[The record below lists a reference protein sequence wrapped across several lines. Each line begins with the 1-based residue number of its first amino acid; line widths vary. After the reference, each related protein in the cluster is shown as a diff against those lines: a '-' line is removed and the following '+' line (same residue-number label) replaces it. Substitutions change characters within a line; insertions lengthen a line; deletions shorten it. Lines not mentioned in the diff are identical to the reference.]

1 MNATLQRKRYF
12 GSPSFYKK
20 VLLIALPVMAQQLIQ
35 NMVSLIDNFMVSGLG
50 DVKMSGV
57 NITGQ
62 ILFIFMV
69 LMNTVCMSG
78 GIFMTQYSGANDK
91 DGMKQAFCFKLIFG
105 FLATCLYSVV
115 CFVFN
120 RRVLSLMVIGNSQ
133 ASEILDVASE
143 YMFLMG
149 FMGIPMMIS
158 ASISSSLREIG
169 RVKVPLVISVIATLV
184 NTFLNFVLIYG
195 NLGAPRLEVKG
206 AAYATL
212 IARFIELVNRLKE
225 QYDYIIFDTP
235 PIGVVSDALL
245 LKDLIAGFVVV
256 LRERSTTHGDI
267 QNLLDSAKLAD
278 CKLLGFVKVG
288 CVSNKRRGK
297 RGYYYYQYY

>member
-133 ASEILDVASE
+133 
-143 YMFLMG
+143 F
-149 FMGIPMMIS
+149 
-158 ASISSSLREIG
+158 
-169 RVKVPLVISVIATLV
+169 
-184 NTFLNFVLIYG
+184 
-195 NLGAPRLEVKG
+195 
-206 AAYATL
+206 
-212 IARFIELVNRLKE
+212 
-225 QYDYIIFDTP
+225 P
-235 PIGVVSDALL
+235 PHFAKSDA
-245 LKDLIAGFVVV
+245 
-256 LRERSTTHGDI
+256 
-267 QNLLDSAKLAD
+267 
-278 CKLLGFVKVG
+278 
-288 CVSNKRRGK
+288 
-297 RGYYYYQYY
+297 